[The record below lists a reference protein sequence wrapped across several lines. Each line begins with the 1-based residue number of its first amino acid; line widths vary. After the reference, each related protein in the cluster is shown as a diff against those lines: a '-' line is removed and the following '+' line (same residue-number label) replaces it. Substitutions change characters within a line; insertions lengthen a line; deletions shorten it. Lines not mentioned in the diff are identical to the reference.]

1 MLRITVELLPG
12 GRESGKRV
20 IATAD
25 IARVRNGA
33 LADYAVVLD
42 DAVLGEVGERA
53 IVRGY
58 PRWAGSVW
66 DLVARGL
73 AAALN
78 QSREVLPPRPAQPEV
93 TVRVNDAGFRYVRL
107 DEAPEPARTFFDQS
121 LCGSGIPDHGCA
133 YAHDWFDFLAGHR

>member
-12 GRESGKRV
+12 GRESGKGV

-42 DAVLGEVGERA
+42 DAVLGEVGERT

-58 PRWAGSVW
+58 PRWPGSVW

-73 AAALN
+73 AAVLN
-78 QSREVLPPRPAQPEV
+78 QSREALPPRPAQPKV
-93 TVRVNDAGFRYVRL
+93 T
-107 DEAPEPARTFFDQS
+107 
-121 LCGSGIPDHGCA
+121 CA
-133 YAHDWFDFLAGHR
+133 